1 MRYGRETRRSQG
13 WIMIRMIAMDMDGTL
28 LDYGLNIAPRAVETL
43 REAAKRGVM
52 VTIATG
58 RMFDSAVQFAE
69 RLNLDAPL
77 ITYNGALIR
86 SLISKETYLHRPMNY
101 EHAHRVLEIMDR
113 HDVSVTMYFDD
124 KLYVKEVD
132 KRVQGYVDIGKVTA
146 YPVGNMVEFLDGEAQ
161 KIARTGVGMPIT
173 AVCDDF
179 EQTQINGC
187 AESGDTDEVRVG
199 PTKMLAIGEPEDLA
213 LLREELLSEFRDCL
227 YITGSLPQ
235 YLELMHKGVSKAYGL
250 RVLGEMCGIARQD
263 ILAVGDSHNDIEMI
277 EYAGIGVA
285 VGNAVPEAKE
295 KADYVAETSFGD
307 GVAEA
312 IEKFILSN
320 GERI

>member
-1 MRYGRETRRSQG
+1 
-13 WIMIRMIAMDMDGTL
+13 MIRMIAMDMDGTL
-28 LDYGLNIAPRAVETL
+28 LDYDLNIAPRVIEAL
-43 REAAKRGVM
+43 KEAAHRGVM
-52 VTIATG
+52 VTVATG

-69 RLNLDAPL
+69 KLDLDAPL

-101 EHAHRVLEIMDR
+101 EYAHRALELMDR
-113 HDVSVTMYFDD
+113 YDVSVTMYFDD

-132 KRVQGYVDIGKVTA
+132 KRVQGYVDIGKVIA
-146 YPVGNMVEFLDGEAQ
+146 YPVGDLVEFLRGEAQ
-161 KIARTGVGMPIT
+161 RIARTGVGMPIP
-173 AVCDDF
+173 AVRGGF
-179 EQTQINGC
+179 EQTQKNDC
-187 AESGDTDEVRVG
+187 TSSGDTDVVRVG

-213 LLREELLSEFRDCL
+213 LLREELLNEFRDCL

-235 YLELMHKGVSKAYGL
+235 YLELMHRGVSKAHGL
-250 RVLGEMCGIARQD
+250 KVLGKMCGIARED

-277 EYAGIGVA
+277 EYAGTGVA
-285 VGNAVPEAKE
+285 VGNAVPKVKE
-295 KADYVAETSFGD
+295 KADYVTEACFGD